1 MRSYLIISV
10 SLAAIATPAI
20 AQGQQPE
27 PCPPDVVTPVTPSC
41 VTPDGAIWVPHPEQQ
56 LVSEQAEPIPV
67 FTTGDT
73 IFTSQKDEGLITVTA
88 TGTRIEV
95 EDTGQS
101 VTVFGLGEIA
111 EVQGADLTRVLQ
123 RVPGVT
129 IARNGGAG
137 SFTGVRVRGAEAEQL
152 LTIIDGVR
160 LSDPAAPGGGF
171 DFGNLLT
178 GDLEKV
184 ELLRGSNSTVWGSDA
199 IGGVL
204 VASTRASSTLS
215 ASAEYGAR
223 DTVSLAAS
231 GGLSGDNG
239 FVGLSGSYFTTDGF
253 SAAANGIEADGFEQW
268 ALNGQGR
275 LYLSYA
281 FELFAQA
288 RYAEG
293 QLELDGFPAPVFAF
307 ADTEEYQDT
316 RQLSA
321 AAGATYDNGPLFIRA
336 SYSFADTARDNF
348 DPAFGPS
355 FTSDG
360 RSDRIDVKGEWRPIG
375 PLLVNFGAEH
385 EWLEYRTMFD
395 AGSDTRIFGA
405 YTQLGIEF
413 GGLSAHVGARFD
425 DHARF
430 GSATSFGADVSYEV
444 AADLRLK
451 ASVGEGFKA
460 PTLFQLFSDFGN
472 ETLRPEKST
481 SFDIG
486 LTYSS
491 RAWLD
496 YAGITL
502 FRRDSENLIDF
513 VSCFGVTGGICTDR
527 PFGTYD
533 NVGRTRAQ
541 GVELEA
547 GKTLGD
553 ALQLRAAY
561 AFIETENR
569 TAGSVNRGKVLARRP
584 EHALTLSADVEFDP
598 GSEFTPTLGAEM
610 RFVSEAFDDAGNSVP
625 LDDYVVIDIRATKP
639 LLMIDEDTQRTLDI
653 FARVE
658 NVTDAGYQTAA
669 GYASPGRG
677 VFVGIR
683 TGL

>member
-1 MRSYLIISV
+1 MRKYLFLSV
-10 SLAAIATPAI
+10 SLAAVAGPAW
-20 AQGQQPE
+20 AQDAVE
-27 PCPPDVVTPVTPSC
+27 E
-41 VTPDGAIWVPHPEQQ
+41 EQFC
-56 LVSEQAEPIPV
+56 LCNGTRVNEAE
-67 FTTGDT
+67 
-73 IFTSQKDEGLITVTA
+73 ITVTA

-101 VTVFGLGEIA
+101 VTVFGETEIA
-111 EVQGADLTRVLQ
+111 AVQGADLTRILQ
-123 RVPGVT
+123 RAPGVT
-129 IARNGGAG
+129 IARNGGVG

-152 LTIIDGVR
+152 LTIVDGVR

-178 GDLEKV
+178 GNLEKV

-204 VASTRASSTLS
+204 VASTRASSTIS

-223 DTVSLAAS
+223 DTVSLSAS
-231 GGLSGDNG
+231 GGLSGDMG
-239 FVGLSGSYFTTDGF
+239 FVGLSGSYFTTDGY
-253 SAAANGIEADGFEQW
+253 SAAASGTEADGFEQW
-268 ALNGQGR
+268 AVNGQGR

-293 QLELDGFPAPVFAF
+293 QLELDGFPAPSFAL

-321 AAGATYDNGPLFIRA
+321 AAGATYDNGPLFVRA

-385 EWLEYRTMFD
+385 EWLEYRTLFD
-395 AGSDTRIFGA
+395 AGNDTRIFGA

-413 GGLSAHVGARFD
+413 GGLSAHAGARFD

-430 GSATSFGADVSYEV
+430 GSATSFGADLSYEI
-444 AADLRLK
+444 ADDLRLK

-472 ETLRPEKST
+472 QLLQPEQST

-486 LTYSS
+486 LTYRS

-496 YAGITL
+496 YAGVTL

-533 NVGRTRAQ
+533 NAGRARAQ
-541 GVELEA
+541 GFELEA
-547 GKTLGD
+547 GKKLGD

-561 AFIETENR
+561 AFVDTENR
-569 TAGSVNRGKVLARRP
+569 TAGSANRGNVLARRP
-584 EHALTLSADVEFDP
+584 EHALTLSADWELAPASAF
-598 GSEFTPTLGAEM
+598 GPTIGAEL
-610 RFVSEAFDDAGNSVP
+610 RLVSDAFDDAANTVP
-625 LDDYVVIDIRATKP
+625 LDDYVVIDIRAEKP
-639 LLMIDEDTQRTLDI
+639 VLHLDSRTLDI
-653 FARVE
+653 FARIE

>member
-1 MRSYLIISV
+1 MRKYLFLSA
-10 SLAAIATPAI
+10 SLAAISSPAM
-20 AQGQQPE
+20 AQDSGGE
-27 PCPPDVVTPVTPSC
+27 SC
-41 VTPDGAIWVPHPEQQ
+41 EDCI
-56 LVSEQAEPIPV
+56 V
-67 FTTGDT
+67 FADQR
-73 IFTSQKDEGLITVTA
+73 IRDEVITVTA

-95 EDTGQS
+95 EDTGQP
-101 VTVFGLGEIA
+101 VTVFGEEEIA
-111 EVQGADLTRVLQ
+111 QVQGADLTRVLQ
-123 RVPGVT
+123 RAPGVT
-129 IARNGGAG
+129 FARNGGVG

-171 DFGNLLT
+171 DYGNLLT
-178 GDLEKV
+178 GNLEKV

-204 VASTRASSTLS
+204 VATTKASSELS

-223 DTVSLAAS
+223 ETVNLSAS
-231 GGLSGDNG
+231 GGLSNDDG
-239 FVGLSGSYFTTDGF
+239 FIGLSGSFFTTDGF
-253 SAAANGIEADGFEQW
+253 SAAANGTEADGFEQW
-268 ALNGQGR
+268 AVNGQGR
-275 LYLSYA
+275 YYVSYA
-281 FELFAQA
+281 FELFAHV

-293 QLELDGFPAPVFAF
+293 QLEIDGFPLPAF
-307 ADTEEYQDT
+307 TLADTEEYQDT

-321 AAGATYDNGPLFIRA
+321 AAGATYDSGPLFLRA
-336 SYSFADTARDNF
+336 SYSIADTARDNF
-348 DPAFGPS
+348 NPAFGAAPG

-360 RSDRIDVKGEWRPIG
+360 RSDRLDVKGEWRPIG
-375 PLLVNFGAEH
+375 PLLINFGAEH
-385 EWLEYRTMFD
+385 EWLEYETLFD
-395 AGSDTRIFGA
+395 AGNETRIFGA

-413 GGLSAHVGARFD
+413 GGLSAHAGGRID

-430 GSATSFGADVSYEV
+430 GSATSFGADVSFEV
-444 AADLRLK
+444 ADNVRLK
-451 ASVGEGFKA
+451 ASIGEGFKA

-472 ETLRPEKST
+472 ETLQPEQST

-486 LTYSS
+486 VHYRS
-491 RAWLD
+491 RGWLD
-496 YAGITL
+496 YAGATL

-513 VSCFGVTGGICTDR
+513 VSCFGVAGGICSGR

-541 GVELEA
+541 GFELEA
-547 GKTLGD
+547 GKKLGD

-561 AFIETENR
+561 AYIDTENR
-569 TAGSVNRGKVLARRP
+569 TSGSANEGNALARRP
-584 EHALTLSADVEFDP
+584 KHALTLSGDVEFDP
-598 GSEFTPTLGAEM
+598 GSQFTPTLGAEL
-610 RFVSEAFDDAGNSVP
+610 RFVSDAFDNAANTVP
-625 LDDYVVIDIRATKP
+625 IDDHVVIDIRATKP
-639 LLMIDEDTQRTLDI
+639 LLMLAKETQRTLDI

-658 NVTDAGYQTAA
+658 NVTDAQYQTAA

>member
-1 MRSYLIISV
+1 MSA
-10 SLAAIATPAI
+10 SLAAIASPALS
-20 AQGQQPE
+20 QEQ
-27 PCPPDVVTPVTPSC
+27 VPVEI
-41 VTPDGAIWVPHPEQQ
+41 VGAGDLQFGKPNE
-56 LVSEQAEPIPV
+56 AE
-67 FTTGDT
+67 
-73 IFTSQKDEGLITVTA
+73 ITVTA

-95 EDTGQS
+95 EDTGQT
-101 VTVFGLGEIA
+101 VTVLGAQEIA
-111 EVQGADLTRVLQ
+111 QVQGADLTRVLQ
-123 RVPGVT
+123 RTPGVT
-129 IARNGGAG
+129 FARNGGVG

-171 DFGNLLT
+171 DYGNLLT
-178 GDLEKV
+178 GNLEKV

-204 VASTRASSTLS
+204 VATTKASSELS

-223 DTVSLAAS
+223 ETVNLSAS
-231 GGLSGDNG
+231 GGLSSDDG
-239 FVGLSGSYFTTDGF
+239 FIGLSGSYFTMDGF
-253 SAAANGIEADGFEQW
+253 SAAANGTEADGFEQW
-268 ALNGQGR
+268 AVNGQGR

-281 FELFAQA
+281 LELFAQA

-293 QLELDGFPAPVFAF
+293 QLEIDGFPFPAF
-307 ADTEEYQDT
+307 TLADTEEYQDT

-321 AAGATYDNGPLFIRA
+321 VAGATYDSGPLFLRA

-348 DPAFGPS
+348 NPAFGIAPG

-360 RSDRIDVKGEWRPIG
+360 RSDRLDVKGEWRPIG
-375 PLLVNFGAEH
+375 PLLINFGAEH
-385 EWLEYRTMFD
+385 EWLEYQTLFD
-395 AGSDTRIFGA
+395 AGNDTRIFGA

-413 GGLSAHVGARFD
+413 GGLSAHVGGRID

-444 AADLRLK
+444 ADNVRLK

-472 ETLRPEKST
+472 ETLQPEQST

-486 LTYSS
+486 VHYRS
-491 RAWLD
+491 RGLLD
-496 YAGITL
+496 NAGATL
-502 FRRDSENLIDF
+502 FRRDSDNLIDF
-513 VSCFGVTGGICTDR
+513 VSCFGVAGGICSGR

-541 GVELEA
+541 GFELEA
-547 GKTLGD
+547 GKKLGD

-561 AFIETENR
+561 AYIDTENR
-569 TAGSVNRGKVLARRP
+569 TSGSANEGNALARRP
-584 EHALTLSADVEFDP
+584 KHALTLSGDVEFDP
-598 GSEFTPTLGAEM
+598 GSEFTPTLGAEL
-610 RFVSEAFDDAGNSVP
+610 RFVSDAFDNAANTVP
-625 LDDYVVIDIRATKP
+625 IDDYVVIDIRATKP
-639 LLMIDEDTQRTLDI
+639 LLMLDQDTQRTLDI

-658 NVTDAGYQTAA
+658 NVTDAQYQTAA